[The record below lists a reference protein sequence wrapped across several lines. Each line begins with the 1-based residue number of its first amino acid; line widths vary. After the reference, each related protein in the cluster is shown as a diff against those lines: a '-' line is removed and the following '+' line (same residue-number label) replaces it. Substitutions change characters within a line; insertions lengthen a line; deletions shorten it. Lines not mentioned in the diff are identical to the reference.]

1 MVEHQN
7 WRRQM
12 TPSIHHTRAV
22 LRANQRLPQP
32 SYVGQWLPS
41 PTSENS
47 TSAGIFVLGQVSEAI
62 PHLLARMLVHA
73 STQPLAQS
81 LAQSLAQALAQSL
94 AHALVHPANPEFATA
109 SACVRDASGS
119 KGAF

>member
-1 MVEHQN
+1 
-7 WRRQM
+7 M

-22 LRANQRLPQP
+22 LRPNQRLPQR

-81 LAQSLAQALAQSL
+81 LAQALAQSL